1 VKILAYLTPQPG
13 ERPSIVEL
21 KMFCGRVLPSYMN
34 PDVFVFLEA
43 LPRTS
48 TNKVDYQEL
57 VRVQQRP
64 AAAAAGAQK

>member
-1 VKILAYLTPQPG
+1 VD
-13 ERPSIVEL
+13 L

-48 TNKVDYQEL
+48 TNKVDYQGL
-57 VRVQQRP
+57 VSLQQRP
-64 AAAAAGAQK
+64 AAATAGAQKG